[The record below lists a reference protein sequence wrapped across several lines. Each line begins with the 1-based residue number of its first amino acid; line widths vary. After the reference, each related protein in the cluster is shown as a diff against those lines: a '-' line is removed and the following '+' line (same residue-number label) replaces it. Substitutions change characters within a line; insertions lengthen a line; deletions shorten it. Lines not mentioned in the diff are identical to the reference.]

1 MIIALKNLHQNNEL
15 LIIESESTLACERH
29 TVLSGKK
36 NIRFNAK
43 EEELIFFILLKF

>member
-1 MIIALKNLHQNNEL
+1 MIVALKDLHQNNEL
-15 LIIESESTLACERH
+15 SMIESENILACKYH

-36 NIRFNAK
+36 NIRFNVK